1 MVFPKRCLNA
11 ASTQCSRKSG
21 NTIVYGRGR
30 EINAAAAGIAAA
42 ARIPAAATG
51 VHAATAAR
59 GFANTPDSAI
69 SDCYFPATT
78 RGFCLQTSL
87 YCEYFGAHVLWKDVF
102 LQNAFATL
110 SEDDMA
116 FSRKNRVALQTLA
129 TAVWCHSEHSLPYR
143 PNTQACGEAVH
154 QPKGKSKPSR
164 TTTAQLHNIHLESE
178 EMPSCDDCRS
188 VFENVHD
195 LQRHVKKKGVLKTF
209 PPKEHEKMKKWKRTN
224 HIKNE
229 FHLNQK

>member
-42 ARIPAAATG
+42 AGVHATAARIPAAATG

-78 RGFCLQTSL
+78 RVFCLQTSL

-129 TAVWCHSEHSLPYR
+129 TAV
-143 PNTQACGEAVH
+143 
-154 QPKGKSKPSR
+154 
-164 TTTAQLHNIHLESE
+164 
-178 EMPSCDDCRS
+178 
-188 VFENVHD
+188 
-195 LQRHVKKKGVLKTF
+195 
-209 PPKEHEKMKKWKRTN
+209 
-224 HIKNE
+224 
-229 FHLNQK
+229 

>member
-1 MVFPKRCLNA
+1 MVFPKICINA

-30 EINAAAAGIAAA
+30 EINAAAAGIAAAAGVHATA

-87 YCEYFGAHVLWKDVF
+87 YCVYFGAHVLWKDVF

-129 TAVWCHSEHSLPYR
+129 TAV
-143 PNTQACGEAVH
+143 
-154 QPKGKSKPSR
+154 
-164 TTTAQLHNIHLESE
+164 
-178 EMPSCDDCRS
+178 
-188 VFENVHD
+188 
-195 LQRHVKKKGVLKTF
+195 
-209 PPKEHEKMKKWKRTN
+209 
-224 HIKNE
+224 
-229 FHLNQK
+229 